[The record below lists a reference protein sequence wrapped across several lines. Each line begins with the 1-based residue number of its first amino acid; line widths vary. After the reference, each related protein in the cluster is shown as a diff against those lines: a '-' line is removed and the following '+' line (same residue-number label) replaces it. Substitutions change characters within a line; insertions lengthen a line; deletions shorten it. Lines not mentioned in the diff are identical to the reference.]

1 MHVDEPRCEQ
11 AARQYD
17 VGVGRHRRT
26 AAYLGDDVVDDA
38 HRAVADESTVDERT
52 GGVEEHPP
60 MLTLREVICKDNV
73 HIREGVALSLT
84 CSGPP
89 DVAGLAAARVACVE
103 VGASGC
109 QSTVVDGETF
119 RRFDGVDVPS
129 GRPLLLAVPGLI
141 DGPRV
146 LAASNLGWYDVD
158 PVEKLGLQGS
168 AALLLGDAE
177 AAVLG
182 EYALRGADTDLLY
195 VGLGTGVGGAVV
207 RDGRVVDNLLGHLP
221 GFGDR
226 PCRCSQVGCLE
237 TIAGGWALPRRLSDA
252 DVRRIAVAVAQ
263 AVRAEP
269 LAQVG
274 LVVVAG
280 GIAARHPEIVSAIA
294 EQLSDR
300 TVEPTAAPA
309 DAKSASAWGLLYAF
323 RRAS

>member
-1 MHVDEPRCEQ
+1 M
-11 AARQYD
+11 
-17 VGVGRHRRT
+17 
-26 AAYLGDDVVDDA
+26 
-38 HRAVADESTVDERT
+38 
-52 GGVEEHPP
+52 
-60 MLTLREVICKDNV
+60 
-73 HIREGVALSLT
+73 
-84 CSGPP
+84 
-89 DVAGLAAARVACVE
+89 ARVACVE

-109 QSTVVDGETF
+109 QSTIVDGDTF
-119 RRFDGVDVPS
+119 RRLDGVDVPA

-158 PVEKLGLQGS
+158 PVQKLGLSGT

-177 AAVLG
+177 AAALG
-182 EYALRGADTDLLY
+182 EYALRGAGTDLLY

-207 RDGRVVDNLLGHLP
+207 RDGQVVDNLLGHLP

-237 TIAGGWALPRRLSDA
+237 TVAGGWALPRPLSEDDA
-252 DVRRIAVAVAQ
+252 CRVAVAVAE

-269 LAQVG
+269 LATSVG

-280 GIAARHPEIVSAIA
+280 GIAARHPEIVAGIA
-294 EQLSDR
+294 AALVDR
-300 TVEPTAAPA
+300 TVQPTAAPA
-309 DAKSASAWGLLYAF
+309 DAKSASAWGLLHAF